1 MIQTR
6 KHQVWIDESGSSV
19 PYSRVTQSERTR
31 EASLARL
38 LKGAQDINKKLASYK
53 NEIVQATKEIVDQF
67 AAEKGLKTMGKGNVT
82 LYNFDRSIKVEVSI
96 NDRIEFDD
104 LTMIACKEKFDQFI
118 DLNVQGRQEF
128 IREIINDAFSTAR
141 GKLDSKKV
149 MALFKYESKVS
160 DPLFQEAMKLLRDS
174 IRRPDSRTYYRIWLK
189 DDSGEYQNI
198 DLNFS
203 SI

>member
-19 PYSRVTQSERTR
+19 PYARVTLSERTR

-38 LKGAQDINKKLASYK
+38 LKGAQDINKRLAAYK

-104 LTMIACKEKFDQFI
+104 LTMKACKEKFDNFI
-118 DLNVQGRQEF
+118 DANVQGKQEF

-149 MALFKYESKVS
+149 MGLFKYESKVN
-160 DPLFQEAMKLLRDS
+160 DPLFQEAMQLLRDS